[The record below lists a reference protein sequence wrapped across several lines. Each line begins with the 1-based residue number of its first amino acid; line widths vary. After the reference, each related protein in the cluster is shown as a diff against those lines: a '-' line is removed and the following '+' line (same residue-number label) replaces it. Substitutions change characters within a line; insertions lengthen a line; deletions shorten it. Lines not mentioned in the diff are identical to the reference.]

1 MVDLSCVRQMLRGR
15 VEDGGKMTV
24 IFKLQEPRLRDAVD
38 DFAAAKVAVA
48 CRHKLSLAQ
57 AFHAPIETVS
67 RIFAA
72 GKKHHLVELAMGG
85 ELGISD
91 CKEQGDVA
99 LRADRI
105 CVFGVPHGSQFQ
117 ASTSSSNSDNP
128 APNLH
133 G

>member
-1 MVDLSCVRQMLRGR
+1 
-15 VEDGGKMTV
+15 
-24 IFKLQEPRLRDAVD
+24 KLQEPRLRDAVD

-48 CRHKLSLAQ
+48 GRHKLRLAQ
-57 AFHAPIETVS
+57 AFHAPIETIP
-67 RIFAA
+67 RILPAS
-72 GKKHHLVELAMGG
+72 KKHHLVELAMGG
-85 ELGISD
+85 ELGIPD
-91 CKEQGDVA
+91 CKEQRDVA

-105 CVFGVPHGSQFQ
+105 CTFGVPHRNRFQ